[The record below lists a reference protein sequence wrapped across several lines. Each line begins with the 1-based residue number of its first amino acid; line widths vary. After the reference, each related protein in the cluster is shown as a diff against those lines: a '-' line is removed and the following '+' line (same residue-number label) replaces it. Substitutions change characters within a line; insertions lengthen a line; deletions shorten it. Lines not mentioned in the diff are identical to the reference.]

1 MRPASAA
8 FRPKEA
14 HNCRVELDGIAIFV
28 KVVQAGSFSR
38 AARLLGLP
46 NTTVSAKVARL
57 EKRLGVTLIQRTTR
71 KLHVT
76 PAGRAYYERCAPA
89 LEGIER
95 AEAEITLAAPG
106 PRGALRITAP
116 GDVAHG
122 LLPPLVSRFLE
133 RYPDTKVEI
142 VVANRVVD
150 LLAEG
155 VHLAIRAGPLADST
169 LVARKFMPF
178 SGGLW
183 ASPAYLRR
191 KGTPRS
197 LQDLAQY
204 GGLVF
209 SRIPEKALRMLPFQA
224 RLAVDDLETLRIFA
238 QRGKGIATLTDYLA
252 RGAGLV
258 HVLPGWSWI
267 SGAFSFVYPAQ
278 RFVPANVR
286 AFIDLSLEIVQRGA
300 LSFPPRPAN
309 QGPRKRVQ

>member
-1 MRPASAA
+1 
-8 FRPKEA
+8 
-14 HNCRVELDGIAIFV
+14 VELDGIAIFV

-38 AARLLGLP
+38 AARQLGLP

-89 LEGIER
+89 LEAVQQ
-95 AEAEITLAAPG
+95 AEAEMTLAAAEPAG
-106 PRGALRITAP
+106 LLRITAP

-122 LLPPLVSRFLE
+122 LLPPLVTRFLE
-133 RYPDTKVEI
+133 RYPRAEVEI

-155 VHLAIRAGPLADST
+155 VHLAIRAAPLADST
-169 LVARKFMPF
+169 LVARKFLPF

-183 ASPAYLRR
+183 ASPAYLKR

-197 LQDLAQY
+197 AQDLADHD
-204 GGLVF
+204 GLVF
-209 SRIPEKALRMLPFQA
+209 ARVPAKSLRPLAFKTRIVA
-224 RLAVDDLETLRIFA
+224 DDLETLRIFA
-238 QRGKGIATLTDYLA
+238 QRGRGIATLIDYLA
-252 RGAGLV
+252 NEAGLV
-258 HVLPGWSWI
+258 QVLPDWSWM
-267 SGAFSFVYPAQ
+267 SGALSFVYPGQ

-286 AFIDLSLEIVQRGA
+286 AFIDCAVGGKVS
-300 LSFPPRPAN
+300 PAAA
-309 QGPRKRVQ
+309 G